1 MIYTIK
7 DLAEGKCIAE
17 NDGTPEQLQ
26 ELMKLAFPN
35 DLSIPIGDSK
45 FYMKLGWDLNKW
57 TATDLDTLPKL
68 PIQSVK
74 VFLKQNKEKIEETKE
89 PELKRGDRVYV
100 SNISEENAFANK
112 LERIFIAKVDEALN
126 RFMCV
131 NNIDTKS
138 YINGGPFSIVG
149 WNHAVKVPTIE
160 ATRMTIA
167 EIEKKLG
174 IERLEIIDKP

>member
-7 DLAEGKCIAE
+7 DLAEGKCIAR
-17 NDGTPEQLQ
+17 NDGTLEELL

-35 DLSIPIGDSK
+35 DPSIPKGDSK
-45 FYMKLGWDLNKW
+45 FYMKLRRGLDEW
-57 TATDLDTLPKL
+57 TGADLDTSPEI

-74 VFLKQNKEKIEETKE
+74 AFLKQNKEKIEETKE

-100 SNISEENAFANK
+100 SNTTEENAFANK
-112 LERIFIAKVDEALN
+112 LERIFIAKVDGALN

-149 WNHAVKVPTIE
+149 WNHAVKVPIIE